1 MIYNNISST
10 EFAHWIANSDNYKN
24 NFSYEGA
31 NALQEYLEDLS
42 DEIGENI
49 EFDPIAWCC
58 EYSEYTPQEITLAV
72 HQEHGGDTDMTY
84 PQILEWYQDRT
95 TVIEFD
101 GGIIVQD
108 F

>member
-1 MIYNNISST
+1 MIYKTLNNN
-10 EFAHWIANSDNYKN
+10 EFANWIYNSDSYKN

-31 NALQEYLEDLS
+31 NALQEYLEELS
-42 DEIGENI
+42 EDIGENI

-58 EYSEYTPQEITLAV
+58 EYSEYEDFDGFQ
-72 HQEHGGDTDMTY
+72 HDTGSNLSVGY
-84 PQILEWYQDRT
+84 PDIEDLEELKDNT